1 MAPQDGSHL
10 GDDDDEDDMLSSMS
24 SGGGQGELSASGE
37 YSISTATHDNKSD
50 VMGIQEEAAM
60 NERNTL
66 GKAESRAI
74 WYLRLLVIVIFVGL
88 AVGTA
93 VTTYLYVTS
102 NEKDQFQSEFDV
114 YADKVIA
121 SFNSAIQ
128 RKRAAVDS
136 LSVAITSHAISS
148 GSTFPNVT
156 LPHFEYR
163 GSNTR
168 IIGDTVVAMYLPLVT
183 DETREGWEAYSRE
196 NNGHLIE
203 AGRVE
208 EQEKLEQD
216 AKYGFNSSAGVAI
229 PDDLSEGDLIRGTI
243 WRTGEDEVEVEVRG
257 IVLCV
262 RCCGWSLH
270 HLTLRTPR
278 SVARALSSCL
288 ANNSS
293 VATRGATH

>member
-1 MAPQDGSHL
+1 MAPKNDSDL
-10 GDDDDEDDMLSSMS
+10 GDDDDKDDMLSSS
-24 SGGGQGELSASGE
+24 SSFGEGVLSASGG
-37 YSISTATHDNKSD
+37 YSVSTSTNHDKSD
-50 VMGIQEEAAM
+50 VMGIQEEAAI

-66 GKAESRAI
+66 GKQESRAI
-74 WYLRLLVIVIFVGL
+74 WYLRCLVIVTFVSL
-88 AVGTA
+88 AVGTS
-93 VTTYLYVTS
+93 VTTYIYVRT
-102 NEKDQFQSEFDV
+102 NEKSQFQTEFDV
-114 YADKVIA
+114 YADKVIE

-128 RKRAAVDS
+128 RKINAVDS
-136 LSVAITSHAISS
+136 LSVAITSHAMSS

-156 LPHFEYR
+156 VPHFEYK

-168 IIGDTVVAMYLPLVT
+168 IIGDTIVAMYLPLVT

-203 AGRVE
+203 AGLGE

-229 PDDLSEGDLIRGTI
+229 PYGLREGDLIPGTI
-243 WRTGEDEVEVEVRG
+243 WHPAEGEGEGEVRG

-270 HLTLRTPR
+270 RLTLRAHR
-278 SVARALSSCL
+278 SVVARALSSCL